1 MTPATLLGRAAA
13 DGHGGTLRLH
23 PPQAMMNQR
32 VKSILQTLV
41 LCLSGEYFLV
51 L

>member
-1 MTPATLLGRAAA
+1 
-13 DGHGGTLRLH
+13 
-23 PPQAMMNQR
+23 MMNQR